1 MTQKEQLALTVKK
14 INILDEQL
22 KLLRVAIHRLENRI
36 IALEESVVDR
46 EVVFE
51 SDWDPDSDTDD

>member
-14 INILDEQL
+14 IGILDEQL

-36 IALEESVVDR
+36 IALEESVVERD
-46 EVVFE
+46 VVFE
-51 SDWDPDSDTDD
+51 SDWDPDEDDDN

>member
-36 IALEESVVDR
+36 IALEENAVTR

-51 SDWDPDSDTDD
+51 SDWDPDSDDDY